1 MHSGELARLRGV
13 SSDTLRH
20 YERLGIL
27 PKPPR
32 TGGGYR
38 DYPTEAA
45 ARVRLVRSALSV
57 GFSLAELT
65 TLLKMRSGGRFPCHE
80 TRKLAESKLI
90 EVRRQLKELAGMRRQ
105 LERILSDWDA
115 RLARTAKGQPA
126 RLLET
131 LPDRL
136 SRAKPTTL
144 FPRNQRSKSKP

>member
-1 MHSGELARLRGV
+1 MRSGELARLCGV
-13 SSDTLRH
+13 SPDTLRH

-32 TGGGYR
+32 TSGGYR

-57 GFSLAELT
+57 GFSLPELA
-65 TLLKMRSGGRFPCHE
+65 TLLRMRSGGQFPCRE
-80 TRKLAESKLI
+80 TRRLAESKLV
-90 EVRRQLKELAGMRRQ
+90 EVKRQLKGLKGMRGQ
-105 LERILSDWDA
+105 LESILSDWDA

-126 RLLET
+126 HLLET

-136 SRAKPTTL
+136 SRTKQAAP
-144 FPRNQRSKSKP
+144 FPKNQRSKSKP